1 MQRSVSF
8 SPDLF
13 RIFVK
18 RASETRSKIK
28 VIKDKVLAIR
38 IPEVVHSRLAELA
51 REKGVTLTDL
61 VREALSGLTWE
72 IELQRNI
79 EYHKS
84 VIQQLKEIE
93 KTMRSTQR
101 ERSKAM
107 TGTEVRARRKEQLE
121 LV

>member
-1 MQRSVSF
+1 M
-8 SPDLF
+8 
-13 RIFVK
+13 
-18 RASETRSKIK
+18 
-28 VIKDKVLAIR
+28 IKDKVLAIR